1 MAKRSRI
8 SPLVTLLVAAVMAA
22 AGVVR
27 AQEKPFAPDTAE
39 IGSVEKIRAATTDA
53 KYLPSAVAYMPASA
67 RVPSPSAVLGHIA
80 GAPGELSDT
89 ATVIRYFRAL
99 AAASDRVRV
108 TTLATSEE
116 GREIILVAIAD
127 ATTLKELDRYRGYTR
142 ALADPRTTD
151 RAAMERIVTQA
162 KPFYYLNGGLHS
174 TETGSPEMLME
185 LGYRLAVSERPE
197 IREIRERTIVLINPV
212 SEPDG
217 RDRVVQWFYR
227 FLKGKTD
234 WEAVAERGFMSPPY
248 WGHYIFHD
256 NNRDGIQITSKVNE
270 AVERMY
276 WEYVPTVVHDLHE
289 SLPLLYIMT
298 GYGPYSEAI
307 DPVTVAE
314 WTQFAMHEVSQ
325 LQAAGLPGVWT
336 WGFWDGWWPG
346 YLFSFANNHN
356 GIGRFYETF
365 GNDSAETFRRTMKDV
380 RFAGREATSRQWYRT
395 WPPDKVL
402 TWSLRDNVNY
412 QEAGVLEALSYAAR
426 HSDELLRNF
435 WLKGRHALDKGLA
448 EPPYAWAF
456 KESRRDKGRLA
467 DLINLLRRHRIEVQR
482 AQAAFKVKEG
492 EFPAGS
498 YLVRMDQPYRNHAFN
513 LLKVQE
519 FPKDEPNAP
528 YDDVAWTLPLL
539 DGVEGERIDDRAV
552 LDVRVAPVQENVAYA
567 GAVSG
572 AGPVFLLRDTGQE
585 AIFTARFRLADVAI
599 EVAERAFKVDDVEY
613 PPGSWI
619 IAPAASLRDRL
630 APVARE
636 LGLDFASAMSA
647 PDVPRHA
654 LDVPR
659 LAVYHTWT
667 STQDA
672 GWVRYTL
679 DRAGV
684 PYAYISDG
692 DLRAGELTRRFDVIL
707 VPNAGGDV
715 RTLVHGIDPKL
726 GPLPYTKTSEFPSHG
741 IPDGAADISGGMGF
755 AGMDS
760 LQRFLADGGV
770 LITLA
775 NAGRLAAEGGLVRA
789 VDIARTDKLFA
800 PGSELRAKF
809 RRPDHPIAYGY
820 PETIAIFRAGGPVF
834 SVADKDEGLI
844 VLQFGTRK
852 PEVYGEEAA
861 TAGKGEGPAAGKDKG
876 GGEPLCL
883 SGLVR
888 GDEELV
894 TKPAILDV
902 PAGRGHV
909 VMFGFNPLH
918 RFLNHA
924 DFRLVYNAVL
934 NFNHLPALPPRTA
947 NAKPATKTLP

>member
-1 MAKRSRI
+1 MATRAHIFS
-8 SPLVTLLVAAVMAA
+8 LVAAVAA
-22 AGVVR
+22 VATFAGGAR
-27 AQEKPFAPDTAE
+27 AQERAYAPDTPE
-39 IGSVEKIRAATTDA
+39 VGSVEKIRAATTEA
-53 KYLPSAVAYMPASA
+53 KYLPAAVAYVPASE
-67 RVPSPSAVLGHIA
+67 RVPSPSAVLGHIV

-108 TTLATSEE
+108 STLATSEE
-116 GREIILVAIAD
+116 GREIILVAISD
-127 ATTLKELDRYRGYTR
+127 AATLKELDRYRAYTH

-151 RAAMERIVTQA
+151 RAAMERIVTKA

-185 LGYRLAVSERPE
+185 LAYRLAVSERPE
-197 IREIRERTIVLINPV
+197 IHEIRERVIVLINPV

-217 RDRVVQWFYR
+217 RDRVVQWFCR

-234 WEAVAERGFMSPPY
+234 WDSVAERGLLSPPY

-256 NNRDGIQITSKVNE
+256 NNRDGIQITSKVSE

-276 WEYVPTVVHDLHE
+276 WEYIPTVVHDLHE
-289 SLPLLYIMT
+289 SVPLLYIMT

-314 WTQFAMHEVSQ
+314 WTQFAMHEVAQ
-325 LQAAGLPGVWT
+325 LQAVGLPGVWT

-365 GNDSAETFRRTMKDV
+365 GNGSAETFRRTMKNA
-380 RFAGREATSRQWYRT
+380 RFAGGDATSRQWFRT

-412 QEAGVLEALSYAAR
+412 QEAGVLEALSNAAR
-426 HSDELLRNF
+426 HGDELLRNF
-435 WLKGRHALDKGLA
+435 WLKGRRALDKGA
-448 EPPYAWAF
+448 GEPPYAWAF
-456 KESRRDKGRLA
+456 RENQRDKGRLA
-467 DLINLLRRHRIEVQR
+467 ALINLLRRHRIEVQR

-498 YLVRMDQPYRNHAFN
+498 FLVRMDQPYRNHALN

-552 LDVRVAPVQENVAYA
+552 LDVRVAPVQESVACP
-567 GAVSG
+567 GTVSG
-572 AGPVFLLRDTGQE
+572 AGPVFLVRDTGQE
-585 AIFTARFRLADVAI
+585 ALFAARYRLADLAI
-599 EVAERAFKVDDVEY
+599 EVAESAFKVGDAEY
-613 PPGSWI
+613 PPGSWMI
-619 IAPAASLRDRL
+619 SAAAGVRDRL

-636 LGLDFASAMSA
+636 LGLEFVSAAAM
-647 PDVPRHA
+647 PDVAHHA
-654 LDVPR
+654 LAVPR

-667 STQDA
+667 STQDV
-672 GWVRYTL
+672 GWARYTL

-684 PYAYISDG
+684 PYAYINDG
-692 DLRAGELTRRFDVIL
+692 DLRAGELARRFDVIL
-707 VPNAGGDV
+707 VPNAGGDA
-715 RTLVHGIDPKL
+715 RSLVHGIDPKF
-726 GPLPYTKTSEFPSHG
+726 GPLPYTKTPEFPSHG
-741 IPDGAADISGGMGF
+741 IPDGAADITGGMGF
-755 AGMDS
+755 AGMS
-760 LQRFLADGGV
+760 ALQRFLADGGV
-770 LITLA
+770 LVTLA
-775 NAGRLAAEGGLVRA
+775 NAGRLAAEGGLVRS
-789 VDIARTDKLFA
+789 VDIARTEKLYA

-809 RRPDHPIAYGY
+809 RRPEHPIAYGY
-820 PETIAIFRAGGPVF
+820 PETIGIFRAGGPVF
-834 SVADKDEGLI
+834 TVADKDEGLI
-844 VLQFGTRK
+844 VLQFGTKK
-852 PEVYGEEAA
+852 PEVYGEEAP
-861 TAGKGEGPAAGKDKG
+861 TGSKGAGRDKG
-876 GGEPLCL
+876 GSEPLCL

-888 GDEELV
+888 GEEELV

-909 VMFGFNPLH
+909 VIFGFNPLH

-924 DFRLVYNAVL
+924 DFRLVYNAIL
-934 NFNHLPALPPRTA
+934 NFDHLPAPPPRAATTPSG
-947 NAKPATKTLP
+947 AKTSP